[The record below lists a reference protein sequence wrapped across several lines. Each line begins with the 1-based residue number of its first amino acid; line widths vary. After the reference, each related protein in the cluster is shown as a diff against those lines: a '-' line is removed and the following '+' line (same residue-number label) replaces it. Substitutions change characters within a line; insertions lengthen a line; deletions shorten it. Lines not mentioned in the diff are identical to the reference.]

1 MSTFSVVQVVYERPE
16 AQLIEADTHM
26 TALLKSEGV
35 SEDDEEAKAF
45 YSEEYQEGG
54 NGFQKVDDYV
64 CMFWHQEGFTII
76 TRVDSH
82 TLP

>member
-16 AQLIEADTHM
+16 AQLIEADTHLN
-26 TALLKSEGV
+26 ALLKSEGICL
-35 SEDDEEAKAF
+35 DDEEAKAYYGKEF
-45 YSEEYQEGG
+45 RGG
-54 NGFQKVDDYV
+54 LGFQRVDDYV